1 MLRAFDASLR
11 SAVPLCRTCRRRVQR
26 CPAPPDSVGHA
37 LAEAGRITA
46 PAASCITLR
55 VNDDLGQERRLRL
68 GLLAKHFS
76 VRTII
81 AQLPSLNLGGNS
93 GYSAPILRDN
103 RAAYVI
109 ELRRGRGFAEVS
121 RCSALLMEVVT
132 SSLATDRPLLSFLCL
147 VSISV

>member
-1 MLRAFDASLR
+1 M
-11 SAVPLCRTCRRRVQR
+11 PLGRTACRRRVQR
-26 CPAPPDSVGHA
+26 RPAPPDSVGHA

-46 PAASCITLR
+46 PVASCITLR
-55 VNDDLGQERRLRL
+55 VNNDLGQERRLRL

-81 AQLPSLNLGGNS
+81 AQLPSLNLGGTQHPYSRNS
-93 GYSAPILRDN
+93 RV
-103 RAAYVI
+103 AYVI

-121 RCSALLMEVVT
+121 RCSALLIEVVT